1 MDPVDADELDENQIK
16 ELKEDLFSLRDQI
29 TRFLGLTVEGARP
42 VDLDEPIG
50 RLTRMDA
57 MQQQSL
63 TRASRQGL
71 EVKLRLVKAALDSMK
86 REEYGLCRRCGEP
99 TGFRRLKVRPEAPFC
114 ISCQEG
120 LESGG

>member
-1 MDPVDADELDENQIK
+1 MEKDTLSDEQAR
-16 ELKEDLFSLRDQI
+16 ELKEDLLALRAEI
-29 TRFLGLTVEGARP
+29 ERLLGLTLEGSRP

-63 TRASRQGL
+63 TRASREGL
-71 EVKLRLVKAALDSMK
+71 KVRLRQVKGALDSME

-99 TGFRRLKVRPEAPFC
+99 TGFRRLKVRPETPFC
-114 ISCQEG
+114 ITCQEE

>member
-1 MDPVDADELDENQIK
+1 MDTEELDEKQIM
-16 ELKEDLFSLRDQI
+16 ELKEDLLSMRDEI
-29 TRFLGLTVEGARP
+29 RRFLGLTLEGARP

-71 EVKLRLVKAALDSMK
+71 EVRLRQVKAALEAMRGD
-86 REEYGLCRRCGEP
+86 EYGFCRRCGEP